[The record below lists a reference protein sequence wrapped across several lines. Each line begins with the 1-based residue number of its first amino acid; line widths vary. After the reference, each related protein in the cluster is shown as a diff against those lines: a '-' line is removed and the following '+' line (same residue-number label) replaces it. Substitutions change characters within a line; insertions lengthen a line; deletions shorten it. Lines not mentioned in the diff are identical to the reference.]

1 MIWKKVVLIIILI
14 TMVFGSLSTVI
25 YANDKIEKD
34 IVNKENYFNINI
46 YDLPTE
52 KQKDFNEVKDKFN
65 YLLNNSYNLN
75 GIELENNYKNIANSL
90 RTNINFL
97 DKRKVINW
105 YKLELN
111 RNDITSNKT
120 RSILIFLKYFF
131 NKDMNNMLEKI
142 DYIEMANKEETDF
155 LKLLTYLSYKNVVEG
170 LSMDKTYVSTPRKT
184 FVELIKVCV
193 ENIKTTILYK
203 GEQFISND
211 VPMSE
216 IEKTIKIANDIILNS
231 EK

>member
-170 LSMDKTYVSTPRKT
+170 LSMDKTYVSTPTKT

>member
-170 LSMDKTYVSTPRKT
+170 LSMDKTYVSTPTKT

-193 ENIKTTILYK
+193 GNIKTTILYK